1 MRTCAYYWSAFKTGL
16 FLAARHIML
25 TAVQEETKESLKKK
39 RKSRPESVPEKKEES
54 TSTKPVKPSR
64 KRVSFG

>member
-1 MRTCAYYWSAFKTGL
+1 
-16 FLAARHIML
+16 ML

-54 TSTKPVKPSR
+54 TSTKPAKPSR